1 MAPDSSRP
9 FEAEEAWEDAIGA
22 AARVHRVTANE
33 ISGAATYRFASDDEH
48 IARLISE
55 RYDEIVSR
63 IAAEAA
69 WPVSGLKPP
78 VMILRNLAGVQTG
91 IRDFA
96 RSAPLEM
103 TTYHTDYGDVVLPT
117 PAEMLRI
124 KGYLFV
130 RRNALRDIV
139 DFLALS
145 DRLSE
150 LEGREA
156 ILAALRP
163 LDKLY
168 PQRNGQSVTRQLAK
182 QLADPKPYD
191 REDATANSGRALNI
205 RYGSWG
211 AVCEKALTLAAE
223 IERHR
228 LRTGL

>member
-1 MAPDSSRP
+1 MASDSPQR
-9 FEAEEAWEDAIGA
+9 AAKDWEDAIGA
-22 AARVHRVTANE
+22 ASRLHRVASNE

-48 IARLISE
+48 VARLISE
-55 RYDEIVSR
+55 RYDELVSR
-63 IAAEAA
+63 IAAEAG
-69 WPVSGLKPP
+69 WPVSEQKPP
-78 VMILRNLAGVQTG
+78 TMILRNLTGVQTG

-103 TTYHTDYGDVVLPT
+103 TSYQTGYGDVVLPT
-117 PAEMLRI
+117 LAEMLRV